1 MLRPAQMLESRDM
14 TNVPVIVAANKMDRV
29 TTADAVAIRERKD
42 IVHLVKPNLVQSLS
56 RIITFWESEPD
67 K

>member
-1 MLRPAQMLESRDM
+1 MSHAQMLESRDM

-42 IVHLVKPNLVQSLS
+42 IVHLVNVVDLTEFCKEILMISDLCA
-56 RIITFWESEPD
+56 
-67 K
+67 

>member
-1 MLRPAQMLESRDM
+1 MQRPPDQMLESRDM

-42 IVHLVKPNLVQSLS
+42 IVHLVNSCSPTYFCLKMQ
-56 RIITFWESEPD
+56 IIF
-67 K
+67 

>member
-1 MLRPAQMLESRDM
+1 MSHAQMLESRDM

-42 IVHLVKPNLVQSLS
+42 IVHLVNFVDPTEFLPAVRRSTCGS
-56 RIITFWESEPD
+56 FF
-67 K
+67 